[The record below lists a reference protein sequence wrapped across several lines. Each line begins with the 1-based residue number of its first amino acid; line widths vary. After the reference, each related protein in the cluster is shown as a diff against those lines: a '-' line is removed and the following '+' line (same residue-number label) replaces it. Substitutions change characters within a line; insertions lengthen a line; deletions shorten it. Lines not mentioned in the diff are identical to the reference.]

1 MKLLIGGL
9 AGLLLCVT
17 SPSTALFVQTPCCSA
32 FPHAGAS
39 FGPQLPWTSPG
50 VFGVLS
56 RGEDKECQGGVSGTI
71 VLIDRGLEPFVDTV
85 KACQE
90 KGAVAVVVRNVL
102 SSGGDEGELVLMA
115 AAQKETGVSVPSVF
129 VSRKT
134 GDELD
139 AMLALNPSVFVELF
153 AADDVNSLMAYV
165 AYLMM
170 SMETIFFGVLFMLVL
185 VILGARRNR
194 VNHGRRCCRRGQDDS
209 YTRTAL
215 IVNDESLLEPLQ
227 PNSSSLSRAA
237 ASRDPESKL
246 STSTTARPSTLTAY
260 PVVFSNGTQQE
271 HSVSV
276 PVDPINDEPVFEQQE
291 Q

>member
-1 MKLLIGGL
+1 
-9 AGLLLCVT
+9 
-17 SPSTALFVQTPCCSA
+17 
-32 FPHAGAS
+32 
-39 FGPQLPWTSPG
+39 
-50 VFGVLS
+50 
-56 RGEDKECQGGVSGTI
+56 
-71 VLIDRGLEPFVDTV
+71 
-85 KACQE
+85 
-90 KGAVAVVVRNVL
+90 VRNVL
-102 SSGGDEGELVLMA
+102 SSGGDEGELVVMA

-139 AMLALNPSVFVELF
+139 AMLAMNPSVFVELF

-165 AYLMM
+165 AYLVM
-170 SMETIFFGVLFMLVL
+170 SMETLFFGVLFMLVL
-185 VILGARRNR
+185 VVLGARRNR

-215 IVNDESLLEPLQ
+215 IINDQALLEPLQ

-237 ASRDPESKL
+237 ASTDPESKL

-260 PVVFSNGTQQE
+260 PVVFSNGAQQE